1 MEPRKCRSLWIKLRI
16 ALDARLGPILT
27 SIWGPIWGQ
36 VGVNLGSSWGSKSDS
51 SLRPLFN
58 TFLTPFRTPL
68 GPQVGPKL
76 EALGRLGA
84 ILGPFIC
91 DDISNTFSNP
101 ILDRFWTPKRPQNR
115 SKIDEKSM
123 PKLRSEK
130 GLISASLSFNFEENV
145 MLMPNRPIF
154 NKHAKTQCFC
164 VFFEYPLGSRNEE
177 NNLAT
182 V

>member
-1 MEPRKCRSLWIKLRI
+1 METTGRNHVMEPRKCRSLWIKFRI

-36 VGVNLGSSWGSKSDS
+36 VGVKLGSSWGSKSDS

-84 ILGPFIC
+84 ILGPFIS
-91 DDISNTFSNP
+91 DGISNIFSNQFWIDFGRQDDP
-101 ILDRFWTPKRPQNR
+101 TIIQKSIKNPCPDQGPKKVSFQLLFHSILKR
-115 SKIDEKSM
+115 M
-123 PKLRSEK
+123 
-130 GLISASLSFNFEENV
+130 
-145 MLMPNRPIF
+145 
-154 NKHAKTQCFC
+154 
-164 VFFEYPLGSRNEE
+164 
-177 NNLAT
+177 
-182 V
+182 